1 MEMVH
6 TAIGVAGILAM
17 FMVVTRS
24 VTQVGGLV
32 LNQARDPI
40 ADLVTRG
47 GPVADQL
54 SAVEGE
60 TPLVE
65 GDRMDGA
72 CSVVHSIGGKACA
85 LVGPFLPKF
94 ATERNSEGS
103 SKDDEKDKMDSEQ
116 PVVKSEAPPPAELS
130 EEE

>member
-6 TAIGVAGILAM
+6 TAIGVAGIVAL
-17 FMVVTRS
+17 FMVVSRS
-24 VTQVGGLV
+24 VTQVGGRV
-32 LNQARDPI
+32 LNQTRDPI
-40 ADLVTRG
+40 ADLVRRG

-72 CSVVHSIGGKACA
+72 CSVVQSIGGKACA
-85 LVGPFLPKF
+85 FVGPLLPKF
-94 ATERNSEGS
+94 GSEHNSEGS
-103 SKDDEKDKMDSEQ
+103 PKEDEKDEKDSE
-116 PVVKSEAPPPAELS
+116 PVVVKTETPPAAELP

>member
-6 TAIGVAGILAM
+6 TAIGVAGIVAL
-17 FMVVTRS
+17 FMVVSRS
-24 VTQVGGLV
+24 LTEVGGRV
-32 LNQARDPI
+32 LNQTRDPI
-40 ADLVTRG
+40 ADLVRRG

-72 CSVVHSIGGKACA
+72 CSVVQSIGGKACA
-85 LVGPFLPKF
+85 FVGPLLPKF
-94 ATERNSEGS
+94 GSEHNSEGS
-103 SKDDEKDKMDSEQ
+103 SKEDEKDKKDSE
-116 PVVKSEAPPPAELS
+116 PVVVNLKHRQRQN
-130 EEE
+130 

>member
-1 MEMVH
+1 METVH
-6 TAIGVAGILAM
+6 TAIGVAGIVAM
-17 FMVVTRS
+17 FLVVTRS
-24 VTQVGGLV
+24 VTQVGGMV
-32 LNQARDPI
+32 LNQSRAPI
-40 ADLVTRG
+40 ADLVSRG

-72 CSVVHSIGGKACA
+72 CSVVQSIGGKACA
-85 LVGPFLPKF
+85 LIGPLLPKF
-94 ATERNSEGS
+94 PTERNSEVS
-103 SKDDEKDKMDSEQ
+103 SKDVEKDKMDSE
-116 PVVKSEAPPPAELS
+116 PVVVKQEAPPAADLS

>member
-1 MEMVH
+1 METVH
-6 TAIGVAGILAM
+6 TAIGVAGIVAM
-17 FMVVTRS
+17 FWVVTRS
-24 VTQVGGLV
+24 VTQVAGMV
-32 LNQARDPI
+32 FNQSRDPI
-40 ADLVTRG
+40 ADLVSRG

-72 CSVVHSIGGKACA
+72 CSVVQSIGGKACA
-85 LVGPFLPKF
+85 LIGPLLPKF
-94 ATERNSEGS
+94 PAERTSEGS
-103 SKDDEKDKMDSEQ
+103 SKEDEKDKTDPEQ
-116 PVVKSEAPPPAELS
+116 VVVKQEAPPPADLS